1 MKLTNKIIVITGASD
16 GIGKQIALRLAKE
29 KVKLILI
36 ARDEKKLTEVC
47 VNAKKLGAIQC
58 KSYVCDLQ
66 KTEQL
71 KKTVQSII
79 SDFKTIDILINN
91 AGIWQKL
98 NPIEKI
104 SAEIIDNVIQINLTA
119 LIHATKLFI
128 PMLKKR
134 PEAAII
140 NISSKS
146 GVVAQAGQSVY
157 TASKYGVRGFTEVL
171 REDLKDSKIRVAG
184 IYQSGINT
192 KMFKKTGESFSTT
205 NFTNPADLAD
215 VVAYMLSLPKK
226 IWLHDVRVEY

>member
-1 MKLTNKIIVITGASD
+1 MKLTNKIVVITGASD

-29 KVKLILI
+29 KVKLALI
-36 ARDEKKLTEVC
+36 ARDEVKLKKVC
-47 VNAKKLGAIQC
+47 SNAKKLGATQC

-66 KTEQL
+66 KIDQL
-71 KKTVQSII
+71 GKTVKSII
-79 SDFKTIDILINN
+79 SDLKTVDVLINN

-104 SAEIIDNVIQINLTA
+104 NSEIIDTVIQTNLTA
-119 LIHATKLFI
+119 LIHTTKLFM
-128 PMLKKR
+128 PTLKKR

-146 GVVAQAGQSVY
+146 GVVAQEGQSVY

-171 REDLKDSKIRVAG
+171 KEDLKGSKIRVAG
-184 IYQSGINT
+184 VYQSGTNT
-192 KMFKKTGESFSTT
+192 NMFRKTGDNFSTT
-205 NFTNPADLAD
+205 GLTNPADLAD
-215 VVAYMLSLPKK
+215 VVAYMLSLPKQ

>member
-29 KVKLILI
+29 KVKLALI
-36 ARDEKKLTEVC
+36 ARDEKKLKEVC

-79 SDFKTIDILINN
+79 SDFKTIDILVNN

-98 NPIEKI
+98 NPVEKI
-104 SAEIIDNVIQINLTA
+104 STEIIDNVIQINLTA
-119 LIHATKLFI
+119 LIHTTKLFMPI
-128 PMLKKR
+128 LKKR

-146 GVVAQAGQSVY
+146 GVVAQTGQSVY

-184 IYQSGINT
+184 IYQGGINT
-192 KMFKKTGESFSTT
+192 KMFKKTGENFSTT

-226 IWLHDVRVEY
+226 IWLHDVRVEH